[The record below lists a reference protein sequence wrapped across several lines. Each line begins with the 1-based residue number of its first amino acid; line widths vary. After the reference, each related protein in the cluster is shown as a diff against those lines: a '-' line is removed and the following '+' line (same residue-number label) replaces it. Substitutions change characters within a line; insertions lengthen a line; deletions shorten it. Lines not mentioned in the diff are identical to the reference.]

1 VTVCVDFSDTSFDQE
16 SGRTHNFGVL
26 RVLDTS
32 YDVNGLPILPVIP
45 DVGVPLLFPIGTVSG
60 WDMRSIY
67 WQYDDMYVR
76 DHGTWRMS
84 VVLI

>member
-1 VTVCVDFSDTSFDQE
+1 VLLTCASVLGTDFSDTSFDSE

-32 YDVNGLPILPVIP
+32 YDENGLPILPVTP
-45 DVGVPLLFPIGTVSG
+45 DVGVPNQFPHGTISG

-67 WQYDDMYVR
+67 FQYDDM
-76 DHGTWRMS
+76 
-84 VVLI
+84 